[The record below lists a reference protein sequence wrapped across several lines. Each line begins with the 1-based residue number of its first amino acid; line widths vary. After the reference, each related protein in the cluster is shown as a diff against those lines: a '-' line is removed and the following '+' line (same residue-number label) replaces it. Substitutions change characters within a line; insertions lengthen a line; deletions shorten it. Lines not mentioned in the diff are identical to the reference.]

1 MRSFFKENIH
11 RDGWRVGVGAG
22 RARVRALAWVMIQAG
37 CLFCKPVFAQ
47 SILMQPV
54 VDSYGNC
61 TWRDNGDG
69 TKTASLIINFKAATR
84 ENLGGGKSLHSRS
97 LMTLAYDKDGQSY
110 VNADFVSGFSARE
123 TINGVGSDYGMA
135 VTYTDW
141 PGVIDFKINGRRP
154 DDAWH
159 NANAFSASVEIT
171 FRGEQWR
178 AISVTAGNVGY
189 FLAGF
194 AQEQTG
200 AAYLY
205 PDSDGTGCEVV
216 SPIHPP
222 KPPVTIRMSAPD
234 WNLGELPMDHG
245 EKRFTAAADQLCFS
259 YSGLSGDGV
268 DVVVDADSQNGV
280 VDNHY
285 QLKAL
290 ADPTQVVPYSVA
302 LDDGSVEFVLPNRTK
317 SSIRLNSSGRTCF
330 APRFRTYVR
339 PLLKKGDYTDVLTFT
354 VVSQT

>member
-1 MRSFFKENIH
+1 MRK
-11 RDGWRVGVGAG
+11 
-22 RARVRALAWVMIQAG
+22 VRTWAWIVILAVCQ
-37 CLFCKPVFAQ
+37 FCQPVSAQ
-47 SILMQPV
+47 SMFKQSV

-61 TWRDNGDG
+61 TWRENGDG

-84 ENLGGGKSLHSRS
+84 ENLGGGTSLHSRS
-97 LMTLAYDKDGQSY
+97 LMALAYDKDGKSY
-110 VNADFVSGFSARE
+110 SNSTADGYLHATE
-123 TINGVGSDYGMA
+123 KMNGVGSDYGML
-135 VTYTDW
+135 VTYTEW

-189 FLAGF
+189 FLKGF
-194 AQEQTG
+194 SQEQTG

-205 PDSDGTGCEVV
+205 PDSDGSGCEVV
-216 SPIHPP
+216 PPIHPP

-234 WNLGELPMDHG
+234 WDLGELPVDHG
-245 EKRFTAAADQLCFS
+245 EKRFTAPADQLCFS
-259 YSGLSGDGV
+259 YSGLSGGGV

-280 VDNHY
+280 VENQY

-302 LDDGSVEFVLPNRTK
+302 LNDGNTEFVLPNRAR
-317 SSIRLNSSGRTCF
+317 SAIQLSSSGRTCF
-330 APRFRTYVR
+330 APTFRTYVR
-339 PLLKKGDYTDVLTFT
+339 PLLKKGDYSDTLTFT
-354 VVSQT
+354 VVTKT